1 MAATIYRQCFKCE
14 KHAPENDILKCEK
27 CQQEFCTDCIDL
39 KNPESNAA
47 YCDSC
52 FGIGMREQVEE
63 DQQDETDEEF
73 FENEF

>member
-1 MAATIYRQCFKCE
+1 MAATIDRQCFKCE
-14 KHAPENDILKCEK
+14 KHVPENDILKCEK

-39 KNPESNAA
+39 KNPEFNAA

-52 FGIGMREQVEE
+52 FGMREQVEE

-73 FENEF
+73 FEDEF